1 MGWDWEDCVVGGSMI
16 VGAMVEAWARNADAD
31 VGDPTGDLLLGETD
45 DEDVESP
52 TAFLPL
58 FSEISFLPLFS
69 FSFSLMFSFLEFLQD
84 RFPLN
89 HHSSAT

>member
-69 FSFSLMFSFLEFLQD
+69 LLEHLPIFALDLLGFGLKFFDSNVSL
-84 RFPLN
+84 
-89 HHSSAT
+89 